1 MIGILT
7 FHRGPNYGGFLQAWH
22 MREAVRSL
30 GQDATLVNYQ
40 GVIHHGAE
48 KVRIRGLRPKD
59 LKGFALH
66 WMKTKPFAKPVE
78 GLSDHPFVTDPTKI
92 DWKGFDRIIVGADV
106 VWDFANPVHGCN
118 PAYFGALPEQAGA
131 RFAAYAPSCGD
142 TPADG
147 DIPGYVREGLP
158 RLGSIQVRDEAT
170 ATLVERA
177 IGTRPPLVVDP
188 TWLQDDPAANCRK
201 VPQGLRYALVY
212 GQGATGPRADLIG
225 TFAKKH
231 GLSVVSAAFPCEA
244 TTHRLFSIDPFE
256 WVDLFRRAECV
267 ITSTFHGLLYAIKYN
282 KPLIFLSRQASRSK
296 SQLVIERCGL
306 KDRVVAEGSPF
317 TIDFLTKALAPEH
330 RPMMPT
336 AWVNESRAA
345 LAKSLSYAK

>member
-188 TWLQDDPAANCRK
+188 TWLQDDPQRNCRK
-201 VPQGLRYALVY
+201 IPQGGKYALVY
-212 GQGATGPRADLIG
+212 GQGATGERAKVLG
-225 TFAKKH
+225 GFCKKR

-244 TTHRLFSIDPFE
+244 TTHRLYSIDPFE

-267 ITSTFHGLLYAIKYN
+267 VTSTFHGLLYAIKYN
-282 KPLIFLSRQASRSK
+282 KPVIFMIRPASRSK
-296 SQLVIERCGL
+296 SKLAIERCGL
-306 KDRVVAEGSPF
+306 HGRVVEEDRPFNPEQLDFALSP
-317 TIDFLTKALAPEH
+317 EN
-330 RPMMPT
+330 PT
-336 AWVNESRAA
+336 QLPDTWIRDSWKRLEA
-345 LAKSLSYAK
+345 SLI